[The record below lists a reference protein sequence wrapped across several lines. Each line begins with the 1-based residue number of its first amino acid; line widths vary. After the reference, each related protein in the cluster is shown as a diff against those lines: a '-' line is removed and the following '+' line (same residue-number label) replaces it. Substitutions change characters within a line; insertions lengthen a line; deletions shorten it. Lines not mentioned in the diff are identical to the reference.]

1 MNYNDEIPELDT
13 AGLRKVGL
21 ETGGLV
27 IAIFAVGF
35 PLLFRGWGALVPPY
49 SNGQMLAAG
58 IGAVLILWSLVAPA
72 GLRGPYRG
80 WMRIAMIIGSVVSR
94 IVLGIVFYLVVLPT
108 GLIMRALGND
118 PMKRKRDPEAASY
131 RVVRSKQIRPS
142 DMERPF

>member
-1 MNYNDEIPELDT
+1 MNYNDEIPELDV

-27 IAIFAVGF
+27 IGIFALGF
-35 PLLFRGWGALVPPY
+35 PLLFRGMAALTPPY
-49 SNGQMLAAG
+49 TTGQMAAGG
-58 IGAVLILWSLVAPA
+58 IGAVLILWSLIAPA

-108 GLIMRALGND
+108 GLLMRAFGND
-118 PMKRKRDPEAASY
+118 PMKRKRDPQAESY
-131 RVVRSKQIRPS
+131 RVVRTKQIRPS

>member
-1 MNYNDEIPELDT
+1 MNYNDEIPELDA

-27 IAIFAVGF
+27 VAIFAVGF
-35 PLLFRGWGALVPPY
+35 PLLFRGVAALTPPY
-49 SNGQMLAAG
+49 TTGQMAAFG
-58 IGAVLILWSLVAPA
+58 IGAVLILWALVAPA
-72 GLRGPYRG
+72 GLRRPYRG
-80 WMRIAMIIGSVVSR
+80 WMRVAMLIGSVVSR
-94 IVLGIVFYLVVLPT
+94 IVLGFVFYFVVLPT

-118 PMKRKRDPEAASY
+118 PMRRKRDPEAASY